1 MSISKDELKK
11 KLAADRAAIDAQT
24 AIMNAKRVNAN
35 SGLEGLQQ
43 SQVPGVINRIGNTAS
58 RLVDSFN
65 VGAETL
71 ASEGGLVSKVPQGLS
86 SIASGA
92 KDLAEATGVPAAGR
106 FVRDVTVGRPDPI
119 GTPAKSLQTQS
130 VQRTQAAAG
139 TAGTT
144 TGDSSGTGANTFTGP
159 VIPSSSS
166 VEGVNIGQTP
176 QGLLSISDQAGG
188 TGAIQFKD
196 QRKLGQE
203 SLDRLAG
210 VVKQNADPAFQ
221 QRLAQEA
228 ALSQSRYDAAN
239 AQKEESDKSNE
250 LLYFKRAHLD
260 ALRRND
266 LVSVSQFANRI
277 KELEG
282 AGLARELA
290 GSKAAQESEI
300 ASNRI
305 GFDLNKTKTQQA
317 LEAGKQQDQLRT
329 SFFKMLSDS
338 EKAGTS
344 NPLTNY
350 SAARSAF
357 GDNVDRRV
365 LHAALGNDVA
375 SSLIENRGNLEEQ
388 VPILQRL
395 GFPEQDAQYIL
406 NQINQ

>member
-11 KLAADRAAIDAQT
+11 KLAADKAAIDAQT
-24 AIMNAKRVNAN
+24 AVMNAKLQPQAQPAQTTQRLAQPGIAETFVKGVKEGAN
-35 SGLEGLQQ
+35 IASSGLETLKQTGGLAARI
-43 SQVPGVINRIGNTAS
+43 PGALTAIGNAAGTA
-58 RLVDSFN
+58 V
-65 VGAETL
+65 ET
-71 ASEGGLVSKVPQGLS
+71 
-86 SIASGA
+86 
-92 KDLAEATGVPAAGR
+92 TGIPAAGR
-106 FVRDVTVGRPDPI
+106 FVRDITV

-130 VQRTQAAAG
+130 AQRTQAAAG

-166 VEGVNIGQTP
+166 VEGVKIGQTP
-176 QGLLSISDQAGG
+176 QGQLSISDQAGG
-188 TGAIQFKD
+188 TGTIQFKD

-210 VVKQNADPAFQ
+210 VIRQNADPAFQ
-221 QRLAQEA
+221 KRLADEA
-228 ALSQSRYDAAN
+228 ALSQSRYDAYN
-239 AQKEESDKSNE
+239 AQKAESNKANE
-250 LLYFKRAHLD
+250 LDFFKRAHLD

-282 AGLARELA
+282 AGLA
-290 GSKAAQESEI
+290 GTKAAQESEI
-300 ASNRI
+300 ASNKL
-305 GFDLNKTKTQQA
+305 GFDLNKTRTQQA

-329 SFFKMLSDS
+329 DFFKMLSEG
-338 EKAGTS
+338 EKSGTS

-350 SAARSAF
+350 SAARSTF
-357 GDNVDRRV
+357 GDNIDRRV

-375 SSLIENRGNLEEQ
+375 SKLLENRGDPEEQ
-388 VPILQRL
+388 MPILERL